1 MLDFI
6 KNNWHI
12 IAFILGVTLYFHI
25 KLNNAENV
33 LKLANE
39 SSKAQIT
46 ILEEFHKK
54 ELIQRDKALK
64 DYEIKIKSLEDN
76 YNKKIQAQQG
86 QQKAFVHQAQPPNQE
101 LYSKNICV
109 LCKEQISTKPN
120 TWDYVVI
127 SSYKSSTTITA
138 IETAKIYHYHRT
150 CFSTIAGEDFFE
162 DYQ

>member
-1 MLDFI
+1 MRPIPPNI
-6 KNNWHI
+6 KSN
-12 IAFILGVTLYFHI
+12 FP
-25 KLNNAENV
+25 
-33 LKLANE
+33 
-39 SSKAQIT
+39 QIT
-46 ILEEFHKK
+46 DSQYDALTAAVK
-54 ELIQRDKALK
+54 EW
-64 DYEIKIKSLEDN
+64 DN

-109 LCKEQISTKPN
+109 LCKEQISTRPN

-162 DYQ
+162 DDQ